1 MWNIPLLNTLLNVL
15 TNSVFLY
22 FLRLT
27 ELSAEHSAIM
37 KGKIVCWPMFLFS
50 GYLMLVKQGAEYSAL
65 EYFVKCFDKF
75 CISVFPKAY
84 QAKCGTFQYYE
95 GKDGVLA
102 NVFYFLVTLC

>member
-1 MWNIPLLNTLLNVL
+1 MRNIPLLNTLLNVL

-27 ELSAEHSAIM
+27 KLSAEHSNIM

-65 EYFVKCFDKF
+65 EYFVKCFD
-75 CISVFPKAY
+75 
-84 QAKCGTFQYYE
+84 
-95 GKDGVLA
+95 
-102 NVFYFLVTLC
+102 